1 MGNVILFIITMIIIG
16 LTLYFIGRSMRKS
29 NDLVEKI
36 CYIVLAVVNST
47 FLIIYY
53 LDKFNIPTELG
64 WNVNVNTQNWL
75 SFIVTYATS
84 IVSAGIAALVSVFI
98 TIYQIKKNNEHNEK
112 RDKENLRIQN
122 MPMLKYEMKTSSNR
136 DDYKIELEHLIVSN
150 CNEKSMTTYNLFI
163 LIKNIGLN
171 NVKRII
177 IDMESSM
184 MKKIYRILGDNNVV
198 PLEKN
203 EEKEIFRYFTL
214 EREKEYLI
222 KLHIYYEDVLQNW
235 YYQVIEATYDATKY
249 NDNSLPIGQI
259 NYKVN
264 EEKQINTEDVPINN
278 VNNSKGEN

>member
-84 IVSAGIAALVSVFI
+84 IISAGIAALVSVFI

-203 EEKEIFRYFTL
+203 EEKEIFRYFAL

>member
-75 SFIVTYATS
+75 SFIGTYATG

-203 EEKEIFRYFTL
+203 EEKEIFRYFAL

>member
-203 EEKEIFRYFTL
+203 EEKEIFRYFAL